1 LQVKYC
7 PRRACVIMVSAV
19 FALAI
24 MLTIIF
30 ANSQFV
36 ARDKAN
42 AKQIQDE
49 TQFETKLRPLDKGI
63 YHGAFP
69 NFGGRECSCNCA
81 DNVLLTTCSD
91 VLLCLCAS

>member
-1 LQVKYC
+1 MV
-7 PRRACVIMVSAV
+7 MVSAV

-24 MLTIIF
+24 MLAIIF

-36 ARDKAN
+36 GQHKAN

-49 TQFETKLRPLDKGI
+49 TQFETKLRPPDKGI

-69 NFGGRECSCNCA
+69 NFGGTEDAVSARNI
-81 DNVLLTTCSD
+81 NNLRV
-91 VLLCLCAS
+91 

>member
-1 LQVKYC
+1 M
-7 PRRACVIMVSAV
+7 IMVSAV

-49 TQFETKLRPLDKGI
+49 TQFETKFK
-63 YHGAFP
+63 
-69 NFGGRECSCNCA
+69 
-81 DNVLLTTCSD
+81 TTG
-91 VLLCLCAS
+91 